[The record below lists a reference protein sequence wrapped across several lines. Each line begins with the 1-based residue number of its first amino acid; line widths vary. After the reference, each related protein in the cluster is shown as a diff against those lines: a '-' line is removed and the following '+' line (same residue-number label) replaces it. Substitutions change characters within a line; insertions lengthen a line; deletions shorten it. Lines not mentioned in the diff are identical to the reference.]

1 MTNDVETET
10 IRSDSP
16 DSYLPVRQAGWDQS
30 TCGEPIIEISDLK
43 KSFGKQEVLKNV
55 SFRLYKKENLVV
67 LGKSGTGKSVLIKC
81 IVGLLQPDSGT
92 INVLGEKVN
101 ELNRKDLGKLRQKI
115 GFLFQSGALYD
126 SMTVKQNL
134 EFPLRRIKNNITE
147 QELNEKICESLENVG
162 LADAINKMPSQLSGG
177 MRKRIS
183 LARTI
188 VVDPVIMLY
197 DEPTTGL
204 DPVTSDEIS
213 SLINDIQKKYKTSSI
228 IITHDIEC
236 ARNTANR
243 LLMLKEGN
251 VYQEGK
257 LEDFENS
264 TDTLIKSF
272 FK

>member
-1 MTNDVETET
+1 MKHDVETET
-10 IRSDSP
+10 IEAP
-16 DSYLPVRQAGWDQS
+16 APVS
-30 TCGEPIIEISDLK
+30 KIGESVIEITNLQK
-43 KSFGKQEVLKNV
+43 RFGSQEVLKNL
-55 SFRLYKKENLVV
+55 SFSLYKKENLVV

-81 IVGLLQPDSGT
+81 IVGLLPVDGGT
-92 INVLGEKVN
+92 IDVLGERVN
-101 ELNRKDLGKLRQKI
+101 ALNRRELGALREKI

-134 EFPLRRIKNNITE
+134 EFPLQRIKKGLTE
-147 QELNEKICESLENVG
+147 KERNEKIEETLENVG
-162 LADAINKMPSQLSGG
+162 LADAIHKMPSQLSGG

-183 LARTI
+183 LARTV

-213 SLINDIQKKYKTSSI
+213 TLINEIQKKYKTSSI

-236 ARNTANR
+236 ARATASR
-243 LLMLKEGN
+243 LIMLQDGAVYKEGT
-251 VYQEGK
+251 
-257 LEDFENS
+257 LEDFESS
-264 TDTLIKSF
+264 TDPILKSF